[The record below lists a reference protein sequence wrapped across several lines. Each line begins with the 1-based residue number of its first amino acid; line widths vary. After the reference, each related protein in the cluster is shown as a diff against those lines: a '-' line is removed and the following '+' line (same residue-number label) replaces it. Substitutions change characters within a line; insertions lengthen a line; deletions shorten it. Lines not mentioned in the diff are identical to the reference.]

1 MAIIEEPLVQAIER
15 LRAQHNDDA
24 DYEAKSCATTL
35 SKSVWESVSAF
46 ANTDGGTLLLGV
58 DENKN
63 FTVPPQFDADKTI
76 NQFVD
81 GMGDGS
87 KDGAKVVSPPPYSIH
102 RDTLDGAQ
110 MVSVQVHENDA
121 AHKPCY
127 VKSKSVSTG
136 SYKRQDDKDILLSPT
151 ELFEMQNVYKP
162 SEADRAPITDAD
174 RGDLDDATVAA
185 IIDAHR
191 DTKALRGA
199 HSEMQQLERL
209 NILDKKGHVRLA
221 GVLIAGAYPQQ
232 FFPRLYVDVAVHP
245 GINKSQDGEVRFLD
259 RVQCDGRLAG
269 VLIAGAYPQQFFP
282 RLYVDVAVHPGINKS
297 QDGEV
302 RFLDR
307 VQCDGRLQEMVD
319 DAVKAVLRN
328 LRTYSLIEGT
338 GRRDVPEIPTTVLR
352 EAIANAVVHREYDA
366 LFRNDPVNIDIYSN
380 RVEISS
386 PGGLWGG
393 KTLQNLANGVSRCR
407 NATLM
412 QLLQKTPLIRGDND
426 GSAVEGQGSGLWG
439 GKTLQNLANGVSRC
453 RNATLM
459 QLLQKTPLI
468 RGDNDGSAV
477 EGQGSG
483 IQFMINRM
491 KELSLAQPDFQPTF
505 DRFRV
510 ILYRGGAEL
519 AMNQQWVR
527 SHVGHDLPGRES
539 SVLHTVRALG
549 RTSVHDI
556 RDRLGYDSDD
566 IRAMLATL
574 VEAGL
579 IRQVSTDVYEPLET
593 PTIANTGDVPTPPAA
608 ALSSRQ
614 AIIDA
619 IPTSGTISA
628 RDIAESTGKS
638 LPTVRRILHEL
649 VDDGTITAIGKKQSR
664 LRTYTRAQTM
674 D

>member
-58 DENKN
+58 DENEN

-81 GMGDGS
+81 GMSDGS

-259 RVQCDGRLAG
+259 RVQCDGRL
-269 VLIAGAYPQQFFP
+269 
-282 RLYVDVAVHPGINKS
+282 
-297 QDGEV
+297 
-302 RFLDR
+302 
-307 VQCDGRLQEMVD
+307 QEMVD

-386 PGGLWGG
+386 PG
-393 KTLQNLANGVSRCR
+393 
-407 NATLM
+407 
-412 QLLQKTPLIRGDND
+412 
-426 GSAVEGQGSGLWG
+426 GLWG

-638 LPTVRRILHEL
+638 LQTVRRILREL

>member
-24 DYEAKSCATTL
+24 DYEAKSCAMTL
-35 SKSVWESVSAF
+35 SKNVWESVSAF

-127 VKSKSVSTG
+127 VKTKSVSTG

-151 ELFEMQNVYKP
+151 ELFEMQNVYEP
-162 SEADRAPITDAD
+162 SEADRTPITDAD

-209 NILDKKGHVRLA
+209 NILDKEGHV
-221 GVLIAGAYPQQ
+221 
-232 FFPRLYVDVAVHP
+232 
-245 GINKSQDGEVRFLD
+245 
-259 RVQCDGRLAG
+259 RLAG

-426 GSAVEGQGSGLWG
+426 GSAVEGQGSG
-439 GKTLQNLANGVSRC
+439 
-453 RNATLM
+453 
-459 QLLQKTPLI
+459 
-468 RGDNDGSAV
+468 
-477 EGQGSG
+477 

-549 RTSVHDI
+549 RASVHDI

-579 IRQVSTDVYEPLET
+579 IRQVSTNVYEPLET

>member
-63 FTVPPQFDADKTI
+63 FTVPSQFDADKTI

-127 VKSKSVSTG
+127 VKTKSVSTG

-151 ELFEMQNVYKP
+151 ELFEMQNVYEP
-162 SEADRAPITDAD
+162 SEADRTPITDAD

-209 NILDKKGHVRLA
+209 NILDKEGHV
-221 GVLIAGAYPQQ
+221 
-232 FFPRLYVDVAVHP
+232 
-245 GINKSQDGEVRFLD
+245 
-259 RVQCDGRLAG
+259 RLAG

-386 PGGLWGG
+386 PG
-393 KTLQNLANGVSRCR
+393 
-407 NATLM
+407 
-412 QLLQKTPLIRGDND
+412 
-426 GSAVEGQGSGLWG
+426 GLWG

>member
-15 LRAQHNDDA
+15 LRSQHNDDA
-24 DYEAKSCATTL
+24 DYEAKSCAMTL

-76 NQFVD
+76 NQFVN

-127 VKSKSVSTG
+127 VKTKSVSTG

-151 ELFEMQNVYKP
+151 ELFEMQNVYEP
-162 SEADRAPITDAD
+162 SEADRTPITDAD

-209 NILDKKGHVRLA
+209 NILDKKGHV
-221 GVLIAGAYPQQ
+221 
-232 FFPRLYVDVAVHP
+232 
-245 GINKSQDGEVRFLD
+245 
-259 RVQCDGRLAG
+259 RLAG

-426 GSAVEGQGSGLWG
+426 GSAVEGQGSG
-439 GKTLQNLANGVSRC
+439 
-453 RNATLM
+453 
-459 QLLQKTPLI
+459 
-468 RGDNDGSAV
+468 
-477 EGQGSG
+477 

-549 RTSVHDI
+549 RASVHDI

-664 LRTYTRAQTM
+664 LRTYTRNS
-674 D
+674 

>member
-127 VKSKSVSTG
+127 VKTKSVSTG

-151 ELFEMQNVYKP
+151 ELFEMQNVYEP
-162 SEADRAPITDAD
+162 SEADRTPITDAD

-209 NILDKKGHVRLA
+209 NILDKEGHV
-221 GVLIAGAYPQQ
+221 
-232 FFPRLYVDVAVHP
+232 
-245 GINKSQDGEVRFLD
+245 
-259 RVQCDGRLAG
+259 RLAG

-386 PGGLWGG
+386 PG
-393 KTLQNLANGVSRCR
+393 
-407 NATLM
+407 
-412 QLLQKTPLIRGDND
+412 
-426 GSAVEGQGSGLWG
+426 GLWG

>member
-151 ELFEMQNVYKP
+151 ELFEMQNVYEP

-209 NILDKKGHVRLA
+209 NILDKEGHVRLT
-221 GVLIAGAYPQQ
+221 
-232 FFPRLYVDVAVHP
+232 
-245 GINKSQDGEVRFLD
+245 
-259 RVQCDGRLAG
+259 G

-426 GSAVEGQGSGLWG
+426 GSAVEGQGSG
-439 GKTLQNLANGVSRC
+439 
-453 RNATLM
+453 
-459 QLLQKTPLI
+459 
-468 RGDNDGSAV
+468 
-477 EGQGSG
+477 

-549 RTSVHDI
+549 RASVHDI

-593 PTIANTGDVPTPPAA
+593 PTIANAGDASTPPAA

>member
-24 DYEAKSCATTL
+24 DYEAKSCAMTL

-127 VKSKSVSTG
+127 VKTKSVSTG

-151 ELFEMQNVYKP
+151 ELFEMQNVYEP
-162 SEADRAPITDAD
+162 SEADRTPITDAD

-209 NILDKKGHVRLA
+209 NILDKEGHV
-221 GVLIAGAYPQQ
+221 
-232 FFPRLYVDVAVHP
+232 
-245 GINKSQDGEVRFLD
+245 
-259 RVQCDGRLAG
+259 RLAG

-426 GSAVEGQGSGLWG
+426 GSAVEGQGSG
-439 GKTLQNLANGVSRC
+439 
-453 RNATLM
+453 
-459 QLLQKTPLI
+459 
-468 RGDNDGSAV
+468 
-477 EGQGSG
+477 

-549 RTSVHDI
+549 RASVHDI

-579 IRQVSTDVYEPLET
+579 IRQVSTNVYEPLET

>member
-24 DYEAKSCATTL
+24 DYEAKSCAMTL

-127 VKSKSVSTG
+127 VKTKSVSTG

-151 ELFEMQNVYKP
+151 ELFEMQNVYEP
-162 SEADRAPITDAD
+162 SEADRTPITDAD

-209 NILDKKGHVRLA
+209 NILDKKGHV
-221 GVLIAGAYPQQ
+221 
-232 FFPRLYVDVAVHP
+232 
-245 GINKSQDGEVRFLD
+245 
-259 RVQCDGRLAG
+259 RLAG

-426 GSAVEGQGSGLWG
+426 GSAVEGQGSG
-439 GKTLQNLANGVSRC
+439 
-453 RNATLM
+453 
-459 QLLQKTPLI
+459 
-468 RGDNDGSAV
+468 
-477 EGQGSG
+477 

-549 RTSVHDI
+549 RASVHDI

-638 LPTVRRILHEL
+638 LPTVRRILREL
-649 VDDGTITAIGKKQSR
+649 VDDGTITAIGKRQSR
-664 LRTYTRAQTM
+664 LRTYTRNS
-674 D
+674 

>member
-24 DYEAKSCATTL
+24 DYEAKSCAMTL

-127 VKSKSVSTG
+127 VKTKSVSTG

-151 ELFEMQNVYKP
+151 ELFEMQNVYEP
-162 SEADRAPITDAD
+162 SEADRTPITDAD

-209 NILDKKGHVRLA
+209 NILDKKGHV
-221 GVLIAGAYPQQ
+221 
-232 FFPRLYVDVAVHP
+232 
-245 GINKSQDGEVRFLD
+245 
-259 RVQCDGRLAG
+259 RLAG

-426 GSAVEGQGSGLWG
+426 GSAVEGQGSG
-439 GKTLQNLANGVSRC
+439 
-453 RNATLM
+453 
-459 QLLQKTPLI
+459 
-468 RGDNDGSAV
+468 
-477 EGQGSG
+477 

-549 RTSVHDI
+549 RASVHDI

-574 VEAGL
+574 AEAGL

-664 LRTYTRAQTM
+664 LRTYTRNS
-674 D
+674 

>member
-1 MAIIEEPLVQAIER
+1 MAITKEPLVQAIER

-24 DYEAKSCATTL
+24 DYEAKSCAMTL

-127 VKSKSVSTG
+127 VKTKSVSTG

-151 ELFEMQNVYKP
+151 ELFEMQNVYEP
-162 SEADRAPITDAD
+162 SEADRTPITDAD

-209 NILDKKGHVRLA
+209 NILDKKGHA
-221 GVLIAGAYPQQ
+221 
-232 FFPRLYVDVAVHP
+232 
-245 GINKSQDGEVRFLD
+245 
-259 RVQCDGRLAG
+259 RLAG

-426 GSAVEGQGSGLWG
+426 GSAVEGQGSG
-439 GKTLQNLANGVSRC
+439 
-453 RNATLM
+453 
-459 QLLQKTPLI
+459 
-468 RGDNDGSAV
+468 
-477 EGQGSG
+477 

-549 RTSVHDI
+549 RASVHDI

-593 PTIANTGDVPTPPAA
+593 PTIANTGNVPTPPAA

>member
-15 LRAQHNDDA
+15 LRSQHNDDA

-76 NQFVD
+76 NQFVN

-151 ELFEMQNVYKP
+151 ELFEMQNVYEP
-162 SEADRAPITDAD
+162 SEADRTPITDAD

-209 NILDKKGHVRLA
+209 NILDKKGHV
-221 GVLIAGAYPQQ
+221 
-232 FFPRLYVDVAVHP
+232 
-245 GINKSQDGEVRFLD
+245 
-259 RVQCDGRLAG
+259 RLAG

-386 PGGLWGG
+386 PG
-393 KTLQNLANGVSRCR
+393 
-407 NATLM
+407 
-412 QLLQKTPLIRGDND
+412 
-426 GSAVEGQGSGLWG
+426 GLWG

>member
-24 DYEAKSCATTL
+24 DYEAKSCAMTL

-127 VKSKSVSTG
+127 VKTKSVSTG

-151 ELFEMQNVYKP
+151 ELFEMQNVYEP

-209 NILDKKGHVRLA
+209 NILDKKGHV
-221 GVLIAGAYPQQ
+221 
-232 FFPRLYVDVAVHP
+232 
-245 GINKSQDGEVRFLD
+245 
-259 RVQCDGRLAG
+259 RLAG

-386 PGGLWGG
+386 PG
-393 KTLQNLANGVSRCR
+393 
-407 NATLM
+407 
-412 QLLQKTPLIRGDND
+412 
-426 GSAVEGQGSGLWG
+426 GLWG

-664 LRTYTRAQTM
+664 LRTYTRVQTM

>member
-127 VKSKSVSTG
+127 VKTKSVSTG

-209 NILDKKGHVRLA
+209 NILDKKGHV
-221 GVLIAGAYPQQ
+221 
-232 FFPRLYVDVAVHP
+232 
-245 GINKSQDGEVRFLD
+245 
-259 RVQCDGRLAG
+259 RLAG

-426 GSAVEGQGSGLWG
+426 GSAVEGQGSG
-439 GKTLQNLANGVSRC
+439 
-453 RNATLM
+453 
-459 QLLQKTPLI
+459 
-468 RGDNDGSAV
+468 
-477 EGQGSG
+477 

-539 SVLHTVRALG
+539 SALHTVRALG
-549 RTSVHDI
+549 RASVHDI

-566 IRAMLATL
+566 IRAILATL
-574 VEAGL
+574 VETGL
-579 IRQVSTDVYEPLET
+579 IRQVTTDVYEPLET
-593 PTIANTGDVPTPPAA
+593 PTIANAGDASTPSATA
-608 ALSSRQ
+608 SSSRQ
-614 AIIDA
+614 TIIDA

-638 LPTVRRILHEL
+638 LQTVRRILREL

>member
-1 MAIIEEPLVQAIER
+1 MTTLITKR
-15 LRAQHNDDA
+15 
-24 DYEAKSCATTL
+24 KSCATTL
-35 SKSVWESVSAF
+35 SKRVWESVSAF

-58 DENKN
+58 DENEN

-191 DTKALRGA
+191 DMKALRGA
-199 HSEMQQLERL
+199 QSEAQQLERL
-209 NILDKKGHVRLA
+209 NILDKDGHVRLA
-221 GVLIAGAYPQQ
+221 GLLIAG
-232 FFPRLYVDVAVHP
+232 
-245 GINKSQDGEVRFLD
+245 I
-259 RVQCDGRLAG
+259 
-269 VLIAGAYPQQFFP
+269 YPQQFFP

-426 GSAVEGQGSGLWG
+426 GSA
-439 GKTLQNLANGVSRC
+439 
-453 RNATLM
+453 M
-459 QLLQKTPLI
+459 
-468 RGDNDGSAV
+468 

-549 RTSVHDI
+549 RASVHDI

>member
-259 RVQCDGRLAG
+259 RVQCDGRL
-269 VLIAGAYPQQFFP
+269 
-282 RLYVDVAVHPGINKS
+282 
-297 QDGEV
+297 
-302 RFLDR
+302 
-307 VQCDGRLQEMVD
+307 QEMVD

-426 GSAVEGQGSGLWG
+426 GSAVEGQGSG
-439 GKTLQNLANGVSRC
+439 
-453 RNATLM
+453 
-459 QLLQKTPLI
+459 
-468 RGDNDGSAV
+468 
-477 EGQGSG
+477 

-549 RTSVHDI
+549 RASVHDI

-579 IRQVSTDVYEPLET
+579 IRQVSTNVYEPLET

>member
-24 DYEAKSCATTL
+24 DYEAKSCAMTL

-58 DENKN
+58 DENEN

-127 VKSKSVSTG
+127 VKTKSVSTG

-151 ELFEMQNVYKP
+151 ELFEMQNVYEP
-162 SEADRAPITDAD
+162 SEADRTPITDAD

-209 NILDKKGHVRLA
+209 NILDKKGHV
-221 GVLIAGAYPQQ
+221 
-232 FFPRLYVDVAVHP
+232 
-245 GINKSQDGEVRFLD
+245 
-259 RVQCDGRLAG
+259 RLAG

-380 RVEISS
+380 RVEI
-386 PGGLWGG
+386 
-393 KTLQNLANGVSRCR
+393 
-407 NATLM
+407 
-412 QLLQKTPLIRGDND
+412 
-426 GSAVEGQGSGLWG
+426 
-439 GKTLQNLANGVSRC
+439 
-453 RNATLM
+453 
-459 QLLQKTPLI
+459 
-468 RGDNDGSAV
+468 
-477 EGQGSG
+477 
-483 IQFMINRM
+483 
-491 KELSLAQPDFQPTF
+491 
-505 DRFRV
+505 
-510 ILYRGGAEL
+510 
-519 AMNQQWVR
+519 
-527 SHVGHDLPGRES
+527 
-539 SVLHTVRALG
+539 
-549 RTSVHDI
+549 
-556 RDRLGYDSDD
+556 
-566 IRAMLATL
+566 
-574 VEAGL
+574 
-579 IRQVSTDVYEPLET
+579 
-593 PTIANTGDVPTPPAA
+593 
-608 ALSSRQ
+608 
-614 AIIDA
+614 
-619 IPTSGTISA
+619 
-628 RDIAESTGKS
+628 
-638 LPTVRRILHEL
+638 
-649 VDDGTITAIGKKQSR
+649 
-664 LRTYTRAQTM
+664 
-674 D
+674 

>member
-63 FTVPPQFDADKTI
+63 FTIPPQFDADKTI

-127 VKSKSVSTG
+127 VKTKSVSTG

-151 ELFEMQNVYKP
+151 ELFEMQNVYEP
-162 SEADRAPITDAD
+162 SEADRTPITDAD

-209 NILDKKGHVRLA
+209 NILDKKGHV
-221 GVLIAGAYPQQ
+221 
-232 FFPRLYVDVAVHP
+232 
-245 GINKSQDGEVRFLD
+245 
-259 RVQCDGRLAG
+259 RLAG

-426 GSAVEGQGSGLWG
+426 GSAVEGQGSG
-439 GKTLQNLANGVSRC
+439 
-453 RNATLM
+453 
-459 QLLQKTPLI
+459 
-468 RGDNDGSAV
+468 
-477 EGQGSG
+477 

-549 RTSVHDI
+549 RASVHDI

-593 PTIANTGDVPTPPAA
+593 PTIANTGNVPTPPAA

>member
-24 DYEAKSCATTL
+24 DYEAKSCAMTL

-58 DENKN
+58 DENEN

-127 VKSKSVSTG
+127 VKTKSVSTG

-151 ELFEMQNVYKP
+151 ELFEMQNVYEP
-162 SEADRAPITDAD
+162 SEADRTPITDAD

-209 NILDKKGHVRLA
+209 NILDKKGHV
-221 GVLIAGAYPQQ
+221 
-232 FFPRLYVDVAVHP
+232 
-245 GINKSQDGEVRFLD
+245 
-259 RVQCDGRLAG
+259 RLAG

-426 GSAVEGQGSGLWG
+426 GSAVEGQGSG
-439 GKTLQNLANGVSRC
+439 
-453 RNATLM
+453 
-459 QLLQKTPLI
+459 
-468 RGDNDGSAV
+468 
-477 EGQGSG
+477 

-593 PTIANTGDVPTPPAA
+593 PTIANTGDVPTPLAA

>member
-259 RVQCDGRLAG
+259 RVQCDGRL
-269 VLIAGAYPQQFFP
+269 
-282 RLYVDVAVHPGINKS
+282 
-297 QDGEV
+297 
-302 RFLDR
+302 
-307 VQCDGRLQEMVD
+307 QEMVD

-393 KTLQNLANGVSRCR
+393 KTLQNLANGVS
-407 NATLM
+407 
-412 QLLQKTPLIRGDND
+412 Q
-426 GSAVEGQGSGLWG
+426 
-439 GKTLQNLANGVSRC
+439 C

>member
-102 RDTLDGAQ
+102 RDTLAGAQ

-151 ELFEMQNVYKP
+151 ELFEMQNVYEP
-162 SEADRAPITDAD
+162 SEADRTPITDAD

-199 HSEMQQLERL
+199 QSEAQQLERL
-209 NILDKKGHVRLA
+209 NILDKDGHVRLA
-221 GVLIAGAYPQQ
+221 GLLIAG
-232 FFPRLYVDVAVHP
+232 
-245 GINKSQDGEVRFLD
+245 I
-259 RVQCDGRLAG
+259 
-269 VLIAGAYPQQFFP
+269 YPQQFFP

-386 PGGLWGG
+386 PG
-393 KTLQNLANGVSRCR
+393 S
-407 NATLM
+407 
-412 QLLQKTPLIRGDND
+412 
-426 GSAVEGQGSGLWG
+426 LWG

-549 RTSVHDI
+549 RASVHDI

>member
-35 SKSVWESVSAF
+35 SRSVWESVSAF

-259 RVQCDGRLAG
+259 RVQCDGRL
-269 VLIAGAYPQQFFP
+269 
-282 RLYVDVAVHPGINKS
+282 
-297 QDGEV
+297 
-302 RFLDR
+302 
-307 VQCDGRLQEMVD
+307 QEMVD

-386 PGGLWGG
+386 PG
-393 KTLQNLANGVSRCR
+393 
-407 NATLM
+407 
-412 QLLQKTPLIRGDND
+412 
-426 GSAVEGQGSGLWG
+426 GLWG

-593 PTIANTGDVPTPPAA
+593 PTIANTGDVPMPPAA

>member
-24 DYEAKSCATTL
+24 DYEAKSCAMTL

-259 RVQCDGRLAG
+259 RVQCDGRL
-269 VLIAGAYPQQFFP
+269 
-282 RLYVDVAVHPGINKS
+282 
-297 QDGEV
+297 
-302 RFLDR
+302 
-307 VQCDGRLQEMVD
+307 QEMVD

-386 PGGLWGG
+386 PG
-393 KTLQNLANGVSRCR
+393 
-407 NATLM
+407 
-412 QLLQKTPLIRGDND
+412 
-426 GSAVEGQGSGLWG
+426 GLWG

>member
-58 DENKN
+58 DENEN

-127 VKSKSVSTG
+127 VKTKSVSTG

-151 ELFEMQNVYKP
+151 ELFEMQNVYEP
-162 SEADRAPITDAD
+162 SEADRTPITDAD

-209 NILDKKGHVRLA
+209 NILDKEGHV
-221 GVLIAGAYPQQ
+221 
-232 FFPRLYVDVAVHP
+232 
-245 GINKSQDGEVRFLD
+245 
-259 RVQCDGRLAG
+259 RLAG

-426 GSAVEGQGSGLWG
+426 GSAVEGQGSG
-439 GKTLQNLANGVSRC
+439 
-453 RNATLM
+453 
-459 QLLQKTPLI
+459 
-468 RGDNDGSAV
+468 
-477 EGQGSG
+477 

-556 RDRLGYDSDD
+556 RDRLGYDSDA

>member
-24 DYEAKSCATTL
+24 DYEAKSCAMTL

-46 ANTDGGTLLLGV
+46 ANTDGGTLRLGV

-102 RDTLDGAQ
+102 RDTLDRAQ

-127 VKSKSVSTG
+127 VKTKSVSTG

-151 ELFEMQNVYKP
+151 ELFEMQNVYEP
-162 SEADRAPITDAD
+162 SEADRTLITDAD

-209 NILDKKGHVRLA
+209 NILDKKGHV
-221 GVLIAGAYPQQ
+221 
-232 FFPRLYVDVAVHP
+232 
-245 GINKSQDGEVRFLD
+245 
-259 RVQCDGRLAG
+259 RLAG

-426 GSAVEGQGSGLWG
+426 GSAVEGQGSG
-439 GKTLQNLANGVSRC
+439 
-453 RNATLM
+453 
-459 QLLQKTPLI
+459 
-468 RGDNDGSAV
+468 
-477 EGQGSG
+477 

-549 RTSVHDI
+549 RASVHDI

-574 VEAGL
+574 AEAGL

-664 LRTYTRAQTM
+664 LRTYTRNS
-674 D
+674 

>member
-24 DYEAKSCATTL
+24 DYEAKSCAMTL

-127 VKSKSVSTG
+127 VKTKSVSTG

-151 ELFEMQNVYKP
+151 ELFEMQNVYEP
-162 SEADRAPITDAD
+162 SEADRTPITDAD

-209 NILDKKGHVRLA
+209 NILDKKGHV
-221 GVLIAGAYPQQ
+221 
-232 FFPRLYVDVAVHP
+232 
-245 GINKSQDGEVRFLD
+245 
-259 RVQCDGRLAG
+259 RLAG

-426 GSAVEGQGSGLWG
+426 GSAVEGQGSG
-439 GKTLQNLANGVSRC
+439 
-453 RNATLM
+453 
-459 QLLQKTPLI
+459 
-468 RGDNDGSAV
+468 
-477 EGQGSG
+477 

-549 RTSVHDI
+549 RASVHDI

-574 VEAGL
+574 AEAGL

-593 PTIANTGDVPTPPAA
+593 PTIANTGNVPTPPAA

>member
-174 RGDLDDATVAA
+174 RGDLDNATVAA

-209 NILDKKGHVRLA
+209 NILDKKGHV
-221 GVLIAGAYPQQ
+221 
-232 FFPRLYVDVAVHP
+232 
-245 GINKSQDGEVRFLD
+245 
-259 RVQCDGRLAG
+259 RLAG

-426 GSAVEGQGSGLWG
+426 GSAVEGQGSG
-439 GKTLQNLANGVSRC
+439 
-453 RNATLM
+453 
-459 QLLQKTPLI
+459 
-468 RGDNDGSAV
+468 
-477 EGQGSG
+477 

-574 VEAGL
+574 LEAGL

>member
-24 DYEAKSCATTL
+24 DYEAKSCAMTL

-127 VKSKSVSTG
+127 VKTKSVSTG

-174 RGDLDDATVAA
+174 RGDLDDTTVVA

-245 GINKSQDGEVRFLD
+245 GINKSQDGEVRL
-259 RVQCDGRLAG
+259 
-269 VLIAGAYPQQFFP
+269 
-282 RLYVDVAVHPGINKS
+282 
-297 QDGEV
+297 
-302 RFLDR
+302 LDR

-426 GSAVEGQGSGLWG
+426 GSAVEGQGSG
-439 GKTLQNLANGVSRC
+439 
-453 RNATLM
+453 
-459 QLLQKTPLI
+459 
-468 RGDNDGSAV
+468 
-477 EGQGSG
+477 

-539 SVLHTVRALG
+539 SVLHTVRAFG
-549 RTSVHDI
+549 RASVHDI

-579 IRQVSTDVYEPLET
+579 IRQVSTDVYKPLET

>member
-127 VKSKSVSTG
+127 VKTKSVSTG

-151 ELFEMQNVYKP
+151 ELFEMQNVYEP
-162 SEADRAPITDAD
+162 SEADRTPITDAD

-209 NILDKKGHVRLA
+209 NILDKEGHVRLA

-232 FFPRLYVDVAVHP
+232 FFPRLYM
-245 GINKSQDGEVRFLD
+245 
-259 RVQCDGRLAG
+259 
-269 VLIAGAYPQQFFP
+269 
-282 RLYVDVAVHPGINKS
+282 DVAVHPGINKS

-386 PGGLWGG
+386 PG
-393 KTLQNLANGVSRCR
+393 
-407 NATLM
+407 
-412 QLLQKTPLIRGDND
+412 
-426 GSAVEGQGSGLWG
+426 GLWG